1 VISDIADVARR
12 LADGKGSLASPSA
25 PAAGG
30 VRFRAMGEV
39 ESRYYLRL
47 ALQDK
52 PGALGQVATVLGRH
66 HISLASVMQ
75 KEPHHAGR
83 TVPVVILTHP
93 ALEKNL
99 DAALRVLEEAEA
111 VGSKSIRLRIEDPGS
126 EK

>member
-1 VISDIADVARR
+1 
-12 LADGKGSLASPSA
+12 
-25 PAAGG
+25 
-30 VRFRAMGEV
+30 
-39 ESRYYLRL
+39 
-47 ALQDK
+47 
-52 PGALGQVATVLGRH
+52 
-66 HISLASVMQ
+66 MQ

-99 DAALRVLEEAEA
+99 DTALRVLEEAEA